1 MRRISAAI
9 ISVLLVLSVF
19 AGCNNQDNETT
30 APEETSA
37 GAYQQEL
44 SPGGNNP
51 GINETVTV
59 QDEAVQ
65 GMQPEMSTVSE
76 SITGNENE
84 SVPVE
89 TAPAETVTQTPADN
103 QEAASSQSSQQ
114 TPSQQ
119 TPSQQTPSQQTP
131 SQNTVP
137 SAPSQGSSQSA
148 PAGSEYEIIRSGNF
162 YIKGYMI
169 ENNGVKSPLEMAVT
183 PDSVYMLSEFS
194 ENVDIG
200 MLVKDEKMY
209 MIYPKEKMYLE
220 MNDAIMSMAGLS
232 VEDMVG
238 SQAVDFTSFK
248 PLTEAYNVIDETV
261 NGVPCRVYSI
271 KDDDGEVR
279 VYLSG
284 NKLVRFAS
292 YSPEGQFL
300 TATEVDSISGN
311 VPADKSTPPTN
322 YKKYKG
328 MTGMF
333 SFMAVLES
341 EM

>member
-19 AGCNNQDNETT
+19 AGCNKQDNETT
-30 APEETSA
+30 SPEETSA

-44 SPGGNNP
+44 PPGGNNP

-76 SITGNENE
+76 SVTGVEKE

-89 TAPAETVTQTPADN
+89 TASDGTVTEAPSYNQAEAPTQQTPT
-103 QEAASSQSSQQ
+103 QQ

-131 SQNTVP
+131 S

-300 TATEVDSISGN
+300 TATEVDSISSS
-311 VPADKSTPPTN
+311 VPSEKSAPPSG

-333 SFMAVLES
+333 SFMAALES

>member
-9 ISVLLVLSVF
+9 ISALLVVSVF
-19 AGCNNQDNETT
+19 AGCNKQDNETT
-30 APEETSA
+30 SPEETSA

-44 SPGGNNP
+44 PPDGNNA

-59 QDEAVQ
+59 QNEAVP
-65 GMQPEMSTVSE
+65 GRPPEMSTVSE
-76 SITGNENE
+76 SITGVEKE

-89 TAPAETVTQTPADN
+89 TASDGTVTEAPSYN
-103 QEAASSQSSQQ
+103 QSEA
-114 TPSQQ
+114 PSQQ
-119 TPSQQTPSQQTP
+119 TPSQQTPS
-131 SQNTVP
+131 

-300 TATEVDSISGN
+300 TATEVDSISSS
-311 VPADKSTPPTN
+311 VPSEKSAPPSG

-333 SFMAVLES
+333 SFMAALES

>member
-37 GAYQQEL
+37 GAYQQDT
-44 SPGGNNP
+44 PMDGNAVNN
-51 GINETVTV
+51 NETVT
-59 QDEAVQ
+59 QQSEAVSGVQ
-65 GMQPEMSTVSE
+65 SEINTTGE

-84 SVPVE
+84 GVPVE
-89 TAPAETVTQTPADN
+89 TAPAENVTQTPADN
-103 QEAASSQSSQQ
+103 QEAAPSQS
-114 TPSQQ
+114 
-119 TPSQQTPSQQTP
+119 SQQTPSQQTP

-137 SAPSQGSSQSA
+137 SAPSQGSAQSV
-148 PAGSEYEIIRSGNF
+148 PASSEYEIIRSGNF

-284 NKLVRFAS
+284 KKLVRFAS

-333 SFMAVLES
+333 SFMAVLED